1 MLPLLA
7 QQTDFSSALELTK
20 QFGPLLVAVIFF
32 IWRDWQREDRLMKRI
47 EKLEDEHRKVVLPLV
62 KECTEVIQQNT
73 AAFRALSKS

>member
-1 MLPLLA
+1 MFLLA
-7 QQTDFSSALELTK
+7 QNDFSNALELTK

-32 IWRDWQREDRLMKRI
+32 IWRDWKREDRLMRRI

-73 AAFRALSKS
+73 AALRALSRG